1 MRRWQSWMLAGV
13 DMSKQ
18 TCLVRTIPQR
28 DTFPSPHKGTWDD
41 VLNGDDSRPGC
52 LNEVGIMDA
61 RSKTN
66 REC

>member
-1 MRRWQSWMLAGV
+1 
-13 DMSKQ
+13 MSKQ

-28 DTFPSPHKGTWDD
+28 DTFPSSHKGTRDD
-41 VLNGDDSRPGC
+41 VLNGEDSRPGC

>member
-13 DMSKQ
+13 DMSK
-18 TCLVRTIPQR
+18 R
-28 DTFPSPHKGTWDD
+28 DTFPSSHKGTRDD
-41 VLNGDDSRPGC
+41 VLNGEDSRPGC